1 MSTSNS
7 VNKKIRTIRTTE
19 QINQIINKVEKMTI
33 NKKVSQM
40 PEDSA
45 FMTNEKIYPKPMVKL
60 ADAKTTK
67 ETKEKFDRLLAQF
80 DDIVSKHSSNIG
92 KPPLETMTIDVKPG
106 SMPAA
111 SQPYNTAL
119 KNQD

>member
-7 VNKKIRTIRTTE
+7 VNKKIRTTRIKE

-33 NKKVSQM
+33 NKKVPQM

-45 FMTNEKIYPKPMVKL
+45 LMANEKFYPKPMVQL
-60 ADAKTTK
+60 ADADTTK
-67 ETKEKFDRLLAQF
+67 ETKEKFNKLLAQF
-80 DDIVSKHSSNIG
+80 DDIVSKYSSNIG
-92 KPPLETMTIDVKPG
+92 KTPLEIMTIDVKPG

-111 SQPYNTAL
+111 S
-119 KNQD
+119 